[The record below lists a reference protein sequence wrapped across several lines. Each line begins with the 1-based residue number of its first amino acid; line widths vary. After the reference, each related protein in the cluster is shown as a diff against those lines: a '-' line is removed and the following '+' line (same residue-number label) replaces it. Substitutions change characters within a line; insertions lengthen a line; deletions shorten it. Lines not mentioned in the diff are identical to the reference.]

1 MGIEEYSYVS
11 HRNCGK
17 MQFCEFPDEFYWFS
31 QNSSHSS
38 PHVTVNSQFQ
48 TIHHAENVQNHLCRT
63 YSPHNKAMKRS
74 TKRWNVQTST
84 IPMEVIFCVPNV
96 SKFHFASKHTHTAT
110 EISPPLEIPRCS
122 CWASISGVLFICVVV
137 VVAVAAFIQTP
148 VRRTSSCW
156 AWNAFPNK
164 TDFYLFVRSGTRVS
178 VCVCL
183 WIVSDFVLSVYLW
196 WSFDFCCCCIVCIA
210 MTDWK
215 NLNCHTVN
223 VYS

>member
-96 SKFHFASKHTHTAT
+96 SKFHFASKHTHTHSNRNFPT
-110 EISPPLEIPRCS
+110 FRNSTLL
-122 CWASISGVLFICVVV
+122 VLGQYQWCVV
-137 VVAVAAFIQTP
+137 
-148 VRRTSSCW
+148 
-156 AWNAFPNK
+156 
-164 TDFYLFVRSGTRVS
+164 YLCGG
-178 VCVCL
+178 
-183 WIVSDFVLSVYLW
+183 
-196 WSFDFCCCCIVCIA
+196 CCCCCR
-210 MTDWK
+210 
-215 NLNCHTVN
+215 L
-223 VYS
+223 YSNASTTN